1 MLNKKKVLI
10 TGGSGTVGRAFIE
23 RYLDEYK
30 FYSYS
35 RNEKMQFS
43 LKRSFKDVEIIM
55 GSVEDRSNL
64 FRAVREI
71 RPDIIIHAAAIKH
84 IQTGEKDPIQTS
96 KVNILGSLNILEAAE
111 EYRIPK
117 VIGISTDKA
126 CQPKGNYGYSKRY
139 MEKMFQQASSPES
152 KFAACRFGN
161 VTHSSGSV
169 LPFWLNLVSQSKN
182 LLLTHPECNR
192 FMFSRRSAAELI
204 HKSLEILDLH
214 PGGFV
219 ISKNMKTVN
228 MLELAKSIQDG
239 VDIVGLRENEKL
251 NETLISE
258 EELPHTYIYE
268 NEYII
273 LRGDKNPN
281 LDTRLSKE
289 LSTQTAQKM
298 TGEELHLLV
307 EDVDVKEA
315 SLGYY

>member
-1 MLNKKKVLI
+1 MLGKKKVLI
-10 TGGSGTVGRAFIE
+10 TGGSGTVGRAFIK
-23 RYLDEYK
+23 RYLSEFR

-43 LKRSFKDVEIIM
+43 LKRDFKDVETII
-55 GSVEDRSNL
+55 GSVEDRSTF
-64 FRAVREI
+64 FRAVHEI

-96 KVNILGSLNILEAAE
+96 KVNILGSLNVLEAAE
-111 EYRIPK
+111 EYKVSK

-139 MEKMFQQASSPES
+139 MEKMFLQASSPES

-169 LPFWLNLVSQSKN
+169 LPFWLNLVKQSKSI
-182 LLLTHPECNR
+182 LLTHPECNR
-192 FMFSRRSAAELI
+192 FMFSRLSAAELI
-204 HKSLEILDLH
+204 RKTLDILDESS
-214 PGGFV
+214 GGFV
-219 ISKNMKTVN
+219 VSKNMKTVN
-228 MLELAKSIQDG
+228 MLDLAKSIQDKI
-239 VDIVGLRENEKL
+239 DIVGLRENEKL

-258 EELPHTYIYE
+258 EELPYTHVYE

-273 LRGDKNPN
+273 LTPHQNPN

-298 TGEELHLLV
+298 IGEELRLLV
-307 EDVDVKEA
+307 EDIDVKEE
-315 SLGYY
+315 SS